1 MYRFMNQRIIDINR
15 DRIGFQDFEV
25 NIRDAEVSQR
35 SKKVV
40 VEGRRQIFLS

>member
-1 MYRFMNQRIIDINR
+1 MNQRIIDINR
-15 DRIGFQDFEV
+15 DRIGFGV

-40 VEGRRQIFLS
+40 IEGRREIFLS